1 MRYTVYSILTAG
13 IASLISFS
21 AQAQCTIHSTDG
33 QFYRF
38 RLGYP
43 NSTHRFT
50 PKKWPSPIT
59 QRLIFSLGHQAVVQN
74 YPSGP
79 LSLPSFACPGGILW
93 NDLGNYP
100 LGPHTNPFSGESY
113 YSTHMPGVSIRIS
126 FQRGTPSPGS
136 SANAPIEIL
145 PVYRGPSPPGA
156 GRVLQLSA
164 RNQHQIDFV
173 QTGEILTRGT
183 FSGVYAMT
191 MINGQKIAEYEF
203 SQPFTLEP
211 TIPTC
216 QIIQDEDIK
225 VGIFLSDFTGP
236 GSKSS
241 PLPFTVKAMCPSPG
255 TVQMTFTDANDA
267 ANHSDTLSSLPSST
281 IAGLGVQIYRR
292 GTTQALP
299 LRVPFV
305 AGNLATAP
313 ARLDTPF
320 EARFVQVAPA
330 VTAHGDMTA
339 RAQAQ
344 VFMNYQ

>member
-13 IASLISFS
+13 IASLISFP
-21 AQAQCTIHSTDG
+21 AQAQCTIDSTDG
-33 QFYRF
+33 KFYRF
-38 RLGYP
+38 RLGSP
-43 NSTHRFT
+43 STHRFI
-50 PKKWPSPIT
+50 PNKWPSPIT
-59 QRLIFSLGHQAVVQN
+59 QRLIYRLSHQAVVQN
-74 YPSGP
+74 GQS
-79 LSLPSFACPGGILW
+79 SLPSFTCPGGILW

-100 LGPHTNPFSGESY
+100 LGPHTNPFSRELY

-126 FQRGTPSPGS
+126 FQRGVPSLGS
-136 SANAPIEIL
+136 ITNAPIEIL
-145 PVYRGPSPPGA
+145 PVYRGPSQNDA
-156 GRVLQLSA
+156 GRIFQLSA

-173 QTGEILTRGT
+173 QTGAILTRGT

-191 MINGQKIAEYEF
+191 MINGQTIAEYEF
-203 SQPFTLEP
+203 FQPFTLEP

-216 QIIQDEDIK
+216 QIMQDENIK
-225 VGIFLSDFTGP
+225 VGILLSDFTGP

-241 PLPFTVKAMCPSPG
+241 PQPFTVKAMCPSPG

-281 IAGLGVQIYRR
+281 IAGLGVQIYRQ

-305 AGNLATAP
+305 AGSLATAP

-330 VTAHGDMTA
+330 LTIGGDRTA